1 MSLRQLRNH
10 AISFSFGPS
19 TLRPVSAA
27 GGDGRVI
34 FGLQS
39 GTGSRPAIRGPGTTN
54 NQGPFAS
61 LGCTSGAASSID

>member
-10 AISFSFGPS
+10 AISLSFSPS

-27 GGDGRVI
+27 GGDGRII

-39 GTGSRPAIRGPGTTN
+39 GNPVPSGIPTAEHDQPGSVR
-54 NQGPFAS
+54 FAR
-61 LGCTSGAASSID
+61 LQSGAESSIA